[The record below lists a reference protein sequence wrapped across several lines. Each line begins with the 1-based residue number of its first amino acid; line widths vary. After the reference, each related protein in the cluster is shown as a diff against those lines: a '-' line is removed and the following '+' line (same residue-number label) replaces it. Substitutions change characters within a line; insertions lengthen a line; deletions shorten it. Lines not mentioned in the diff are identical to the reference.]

1 MGKTPNRISRN
12 GFLGSIALMA
22 CVWTDIAVASRIAGL
37 EPHRRPADAPSVT
50 TATADANALHGIVKP
65 VPENVGK
72 FMKDQGNWHT
82 PFTRPGMPGP
92 YDIRG
97 WHSKPPSSGKE

>member
-1 MGKTPNRISRN
+1 MKIIRGLKISRQMSVLLATLAW
-12 GFLGSIALMA
+12 FTS
-22 CVWTDIAVASRIAGL
+22 AVAAYPVAGL
-37 EPHRRPADAPSVT
+37 APHQRPAGAPAVA
-50 TATADANALHGIVKP
+50 ATMPEANALHGVTKP
-65 VPENVGK
+65 TPESVNK

-97 WHSKPPSSGKE
+97 WHSSPPASGKH